1 MDPRELVNHYLDIS
15 ENLLSKLVLNKSIN
29 SQSDQ
34 YLFILSIEQ
43 SLDYLADSIAE
54 SINFKSSKFISYEY
68 QTKWLELSSNQAI
81 KNIINNELVPSGL
94 FHQLKQTKKILHEP
108 VNDLIIVSNETLSLK
123 KFNLLLD
130 KYKEFLIKLSIHQEF
145 CEARL

>member
-15 ENLLSKLVLNKSIN
+15 ENLLSKLVLNKTIK

-54 SINFKSSKFISYEY
+54 SVNFKSSKFISYEY
-68 QTKWLELSSNQAI
+68 QTKWLELSSNHAI
-81 KNIINNELVPSGL
+81 KNIINNELVPNGL
-94 FHQLKQTKKILHEP
+94 FHQLKQTKKNLHEP

-130 KYKEFLIKLSIHQEF
+130 KYKEFIILLRKTLDE
-145 CEARL
+145 C

>member
-34 YLFILSIEQ
+34 HLFILSIEQ

-81 KNIINNELVPSGL
+81 KNIINNELVSSGL

-130 KYKEFLIKLSIHQEF
+130 KYKEFIILLRKTLDE
-145 CEARL
+145 C

>member
-81 KNIINNELVPSGL
+81 KNIINNELVSSGL

-130 KYKEFLIKLSIHQEF
+130 KYKEFIILLRKTLDE
-145 CEARL
+145 C

>member
-34 YLFILSIEQ
+34 HLFILSIEQ

-54 SINFKSSKFISYEY
+54 SVNFKSSKFISYEY

-81 KNIINNELVPSGL
+81 KNIINNELVPGGL

-130 KYKEFLIKLSIHQEF
+130 KYKEFIILLRKTLDE
-145 CEARL
+145 C

>member
-94 FHQLKQTKKILHEP
+94 FHQLNQTKKILHEP

-130 KYKEFLIKLSIHQEF
+130 KYKEFIILLRKTLDE
-145 CEARL
+145 C

>member
-54 SINFKSSKFISYEY
+54 SVNFKSSKFISYEY

-130 KYKEFLIKLSIHQEF
+130 KYKEFIILLRKTLDE
-145 CEARL
+145 C

>member
-15 ENLLSKLVLNKSIN
+15 ENLLSKLVLNKSIK

-54 SINFKSSKFISYEY
+54 SVNFKSSKFISYEY

-123 KFNLLLD
+123 KFNMLLD
-130 KYKEFLIKLSIHQEF
+130 KYKEFIILLRKTLDE
-145 CEARL
+145 C

>member
-34 YLFILSIEQ
+34 HLFILSIEQ
-43 SLDYLADSIAE
+43 SLDYLADSIAK
-54 SINFKSSKFISYEY
+54 SVNFKSSKFISYEY

-130 KYKEFLIKLSIHQEF
+130 KYKEFIILLRKTLDE
-145 CEARL
+145 C

>member
-15 ENLLSKLVLNKSIN
+15 ENLLSKLVLNKSIK

-54 SINFKSSKFISYEY
+54 SVNFKSSKFISYKY

-94 FHQLKQTKKILHEP
+94 FHQLKQTKKNLHEP
-108 VNDLIIVSNETLSLK
+108 VNDLINHGSGYEINPQ
-123 KFNLLLD
+123 
-130 KYKEFLIKLSIHQEF
+130 III
-145 CEARL
+145 C

>member
-68 QTKWLELSSNQAI
+68 QTKWIELSSNQAI

-94 FHQLKQTKKILHEP
+94 FHQLKQTKKNLHEP

-130 KYKEFLIKLSIHQEF
+130 KYKEFIILLRKTLDE
-145 CEARL
+145 C

>member
-54 SINFKSSKFISYEY
+54 SVNFKSSKFISYEY

-94 FHQLKQTKKILHEP
+94 FHQLKQTKKNLHEP

-130 KYKEFLIKLSIHQEF
+130 KYKEFIILLRKTLDE
-145 CEARL
+145 C

>member
-81 KNIINNELVPSGL
+81 KNIINNELVPNGL
-94 FHQLKQTKKILHEP
+94 FHQLKQTKKNLHEP

-130 KYKEFLIKLSIHQEF
+130 KYKEFIILLRKTLDE
-145 CEARL
+145 C

>member
-29 SQSDQ
+29 SQADQ
-34 YLFILSIEQ
+34 HLFILSIEQ

-54 SINFKSSKFISYEY
+54 SVNFKSSKFISYKY
-68 QTKWLELSSNQAI
+68 QTKWFELSSNQAI

-130 KYKEFLIKLSIHQEF
+130 KYKEFIILLRKTLDE
-145 CEARL
+145 C

>member
-54 SINFKSSKFISYEY
+54 SINFKSSKFISYKY

-94 FHQLKQTKKILHEP
+94 FHQLKQTKNFLHEP

-130 KYKEFLIKLSIHQEF
+130 KYKEFIILLRKTLDE
-145 CEARL
+145 C

>member
-1 MDPRELVNHYLDIS
+1 VDPRELVNHYLDIS
-15 ENLLSKLVLNKSIN
+15 ENLLSKLVLDKSIK

-54 SINFKSSKFISYEY
+54 SVNFKSSKFISYEY

-94 FHQLKQTKKILHEP
+94 FHQLKQTKKNLHEP
-108 VNDLIIVSNETLSLK
+108 VNELIIVSNETLSLK

-130 KYKEFLIKLSIHQEF
+130 KYKEFIILLRKTLDE
-145 CEARL
+145 C

>member
-34 YLFILSIEQ
+34 HLFILSIEQ

-68 QTKWLELSSNQAI
+68 QTKWIELSSNQAI

-130 KYKEFLIKLSIHQEF
+130 KYKEFIILLRKTLDE
-145 CEARL
+145 C

>member
-34 YLFILSIEQ
+34 HLFILSIEQ

-94 FHQLKQTKKILHEP
+94 FHQLKQTKKNLHEP

-130 KYKEFLIKLSIHQEF
+130 KYKEFIILLRKTLDE
-145 CEARL
+145 C

>member
-1 MDPRELVNHYLDIS
+1 VDPRELVNHYLDIS
-15 ENLLSKLVLNKSIN
+15 ENLLSKLVLDKSIK

-54 SINFKSSKFISYEY
+54 SVNFKSSKFISYEY

-94 FHQLKQTKKILHEP
+94 FHQLKQTKKNLHEP

-130 KYKEFLIKLSIHQEF
+130 KYKEFIILLRKTLDE
-145 CEARL
+145 C

>member
-34 YLFILSIEQ
+34 HLFILSIEQ

-81 KNIINNELVPSGL
+81 KNIINNELVPGGL

-130 KYKEFLIKLSIHQEF
+130 KYKEFIILLRKTLDE
-145 CEARL
+145 C

>member
-15 ENLLSKLVLNKSIN
+15 ENLLSKLVLNKSIK

-81 KNIINNELVPSGL
+81 KNIINNELVPGGL

-130 KYKEFLIKLSIHQEF
+130 KYKEFIILLRKTLDE
-145 CEARL
+145 C

>member
-15 ENLLSKLVLNKSIN
+15 ENLLSKLVLNKSIK

-54 SINFKSSKFISYEY
+54 SLNFKSSKFISYEY

-130 KYKEFLIKLSIHQEF
+130 KYKEFIILLRKTLDE
-145 CEARL
+145 C

>member
-1 MDPRELVNHYLDIS
+1 MDPRELVNHYLYIS
-15 ENLLSKLVLNKSIN
+15 ENLLSKLVLNKSIK

-54 SINFKSSKFISYEY
+54 SVNFKSSKFISYEY

-81 KNIINNELVPSGL
+81 KNIINNELVPSCL

-130 KYKEFLIKLSIHQEF
+130 KYKEFIILLRKTLDE
-145 CEARL
+145 C

>member
-1 MDPRELVNHYLDIS
+1 VDPRELVNHYLDIS

-54 SINFKSSKFISYEY
+54 SINFKSSKFILYEY

-130 KYKEFLIKLSIHQEF
+130 KYKEFIILLRKTLDE
-145 CEARL
+145 C

>member
-15 ENLLSKLVLNKSIN
+15 ENLLSKLVLDKSIK

-94 FHQLKQTKKILHEP
+94 FHQLKQTKKNLHEP
-108 VNDLIIVSNETLSLK
+108 VNELIIVSNETLSLK

-130 KYKEFLIKLSIHQEF
+130 KYKEFIILLRKTLDE
-145 CEARL
+145 C

>member
-123 KFNLLLD
+123 IFNLLLD
-130 KYKEFLIKLSIHQEF
+130 KYKEFIILLRKTLDE
-145 CEARL
+145 C

>member
-15 ENLLSKLVLNKSIN
+15 ENLLSKLVLNKYIN

-130 KYKEFLIKLSIHQEF
+130 KYKEFIILLRKTLDE
-145 CEARL
+145 C

>member
-1 MDPRELVNHYLDIS
+1 VDPRELVNHYLDIS
-15 ENLLSKLVLNKSIN
+15 ENLLSKLVLDKSIK

-43 SLDYLADSIAE
+43 SLDYLADSITE
-54 SINFKSSKFISYEY
+54 SVNFKSSKFISYEY

-130 KYKEFLIKLSIHQEF
+130 KYKEFIILLRKTLDE
-145 CEARL
+145 C

>member
-1 MDPRELVNHYLDIS
+1 VDPRELVNHYLDIS

-94 FHQLKQTKKILHEP
+94 FHQLKQTKKNLHEP

-130 KYKEFLIKLSIHQEF
+130 KYKEFIILLRKTLDE
-145 CEARL
+145 C

>member
-15 ENLLSKLVLNKSIN
+15 ENLLSKLVLNKSIK

-81 KNIINNELVPSGL
+81 KNIINNELVPNGL

-123 KFNLLLD
+123 KFNLL
-130 KYKEFLIKLSIHQEF
+130 
-145 CEARL
+145 

>member
-130 KYKEFLIKLSIHQEF
+130 KYKEFIILLRKTLDE
-145 CEARL
+145 C

>member
-1 MDPRELVNHYLDIS
+1 VDPRELVNHYLDIS
-15 ENLLSKLVLNKSIN
+15 ENLLSKLVLNKSIK

-54 SINFKSSKFISYEY
+54 SVNFKSSKFISYEY

-94 FHQLKQTKKILHEP
+94 FHQLKQTKKNLHEP

-130 KYKEFLIKLSIHQEF
+130 KYKEFIILLRKTLDE
-145 CEARL
+145 C

>member
-15 ENLLSKLVLNKSIN
+15 ENLLSKLVLNKSIK

-54 SINFKSSKFISYEY
+54 SLNFKSSKFISYEY

-81 KNIINNELVPSGL
+81 KNIINNELVPSVL
-94 FHQLKQTKKILHEP
+94 FHQLKQTKKNLHEP

-130 KYKEFLIKLSIHQEF
+130 KYKEFIILLRKTLDE
-145 CEARL
+145 C

>member
-1 MDPRELVNHYLDIS
+1 VDPRELVNHYLDIS
-15 ENLLSKLVLNKSIN
+15 ENLLSKLVLDKSIK

-54 SINFKSSKFISYEY
+54 SVNFKSSKFISYEY

-108 VNDLIIVSNETLSLK
+108 VNELIIVSNETLSLK

-130 KYKEFLIKLSIHQEF
+130 KYKEFIILLRKTLDE
-145 CEARL
+145 C

>member
-94 FHQLKQTKKILHEP
+94 FHQLIR
-108 VNDLIIVSNETLSLK
+108 
-123 KFNLLLD
+123 
-130 KYKEFLIKLSIHQEF
+130 Y
-145 CEARL
+145 

>member
-15 ENLLSKLVLNKSIN
+15 ENLLSKLVLNKSIK

-54 SINFKSSKFISYEY
+54 SINFKSSKFILYEY
-68 QTKWLELSSNQAI
+68 QTKWL
-81 KNIINNELVPSGL
+81 
-94 FHQLKQTKKILHEP
+94 
-108 VNDLIIVSNETLSLK
+108 
-123 KFNLLLD
+123 
-130 KYKEFLIKLSIHQEF
+130 
-145 CEARL
+145 

>member
-15 ENLLSKLVLNKSIN
+15 ENLLSKLVLDKSIK

-54 SINFKSSKFISYEY
+54 SVNFKSSKFISYEY

-94 FHQLKQTKKILHEP
+94 FHQLKQTKFFLHEP
-108 VNDLIIVSNETLSLK
+108 VNELIIVSNETLSLK

-130 KYKEFLIKLSIHQEF
+130 KYKEFIILLRKTLDE
-145 CEARL
+145 C

>member
-15 ENLLSKLVLNKSIN
+15 ENLLSKLVLDKSIK

-54 SINFKSSKFISYEY
+54 SVNFKSSKFISYEY

-130 KYKEFLIKLSIHQEF
+130 KYKEFIILLRKTLDE
-145 CEARL
+145 C

>member
-15 ENLLSKLVLNKSIN
+15 ENLLSKLVLNKSIK

-94 FHQLKQTKKILHEP
+94 FHQLKQTKKNLHEP

-130 KYKEFLIKLSIHQEF
+130 KYKEFIILLRKTLDE
-145 CEARL
+145 C

>member
-15 ENLLSKLVLNKSIN
+15 ENLLSKLVLNKSIKN
-29 SQSDQ
+29 QSDQ

-54 SINFKSSKFISYEY
+54 SVNFKSSKFISYEY

-94 FHQLKQTKKILHEP
+94 FHQLKQTKKNLHEP

-130 KYKEFLIKLSIHQEF
+130 KYKEFIILLRKTLDE
-145 CEARL
+145 C